1 MSTVQ
6 TVVQKIPGVSERL
19 AVLDHARRCD
29 ECDGVIPGGEGHQ
42 MTTLY
47 TATRAE
53 CYRACARCIGL
64 AEWAAIALPGFVW
77 ERGSL
82 IADVREEVYARAGAM
97 LDGLR
102 KHLPPGFMAR
112 PKAVGR

>member
-1 MSTVQ
+1 MRTQ
-6 TVVQKIPGVSERL
+6 PVVQKIPGVSERL
-19 AVLDHARRCD
+19 VVLADARRCD
-29 ECDGVIPGGEGHQ
+29 ECDGVIPAGEGHQ
-42 MTTLY
+42 LTTLY
-47 TATRAE
+47 TGARTQ
-53 CYRACARCIGL
+53 CYRACARCLGL
-64 AEWAAIALPGFVW
+64 AEWAVIALPGFAW

-112 PKAVGR
+112 PKAVAR